1 MWLIALISFFV
12 SVGPNLAEEIPDPL
26 LFVDCGE
33 NLIDRNPNSM
43 FLTDVDEKEIIDIAN
58 NFKYKTSTDC

>member
-1 MWLIALISFFV
+1 MWLIALI